1 MFHLFLRYGITCGN
15 CYVMYLVPC
24 VRHWIMRWRCDV
36 IWSCE
41 ALWRH
46 LCARPRR
53 AACYVSFVWLL
64 LLLFPLPLCLYHV
77 NFGIRSAGFFFLFF
91 FFCPFTQSAH
101 TNTRARIFAKKEVA
115 CIVSQ
120 AEGACECN
128 VTWSEGAENQTK
140 YEQNIPLRKTSC
152 GKKIN
157 NEYNHQDNKGT
168 YERRS
173 RALESSKSDKRQ
185 KKKSPRILWNS
196 EKSFGGGPSW
206 QCPPHDGI
214 TGDSDKPLRWSG
226 VLGLKTKLQVF
237 MATVSSFGRTNWI
250 FFFFQGIWWGCLTA
264 AHSIRRGDSLALL
277 FLVMTDFSVW
287 IVASSFWSCI

>member
-1 MFHLFLRYGITCGN
+1 MWELL
-15 CYVMYLVPC
+15 CYVPC
-24 VRHWIMRWRCDV
+24 ALCTSLNHEM
-36 IWSCE
+36 

-46 LCARPRR
+46 LIMRGSVTSSLCSPKEG
-53 AACYVSFVWLL
+53 CLL
-64 LLLFPLPLCLYHV
+64 RVVRLASVVAVPPPPLSLSCELWNTV
-77 NFGIRSAGFFFLFF
+77 CRFFFLFF